1 MNPQDLISG
10 QSRELSSEEAIG
22 ALQTRWAGL
31 QKKDFGSDIDVLN
44 YALTLEYLEST
55 FYDQGNKKGLLSGQ
69 AKAYLEGVQKDE
81 NDHVKAVK
89 STIQKLGGTPVSP
102 PKVDFDDAFAS
113 KEKYLTTSF
122 TFENV
127 GVSAYLGAAGFIK
140 HDSVLQAAAGI
151 YSVECRHAA
160 IVANLLGKPVKNGVF
175 MGATET
181 PKTKSEVL
189 KAVSPYIVSGNKNK
203 KNGGGMVM
211 PNGSVN
217 TGGGGTSGDG
227 LNTAAMAAGGAM
239 VAGAGAAL
247 YGRHRA
253 AGSGES
259 GE

>member
-1 MNPQDLISG
+1 MNRHDLITG
-10 QSRELSSEEAIG
+10 QAKEVSPDLAIG
-22 ALQTRWAGL
+22 ALNTRFAGL
-31 QKKDFGSDIDVLN
+31 QKSDFGSDIDVLN

-69 AKAYLEGVQKDE
+69 AKAYLEGVQRDE
-81 NDHVKAVK
+81 DDHVKAIK

-102 PKVDFDDAFAS
+102 PKVDFGDAFAS
-113 KEKYLTTSF
+113 KENYLTTSF

-127 GVSAYLGAAGFIK
+127 GVHAYLGAAGYIS

-160 IVANLLGKPVKNGVF
+160 VVANLLGKPVKGGVF

-181 PKTKSEVL
+181 PQDKAKVLSEV
-189 KAVSPYIVSGNKNK
+189 APYIVGKGGN
-203 KNGGGMVM
+203 GMAM
-211 PNGSVN
+211 PNGAPN
-217 TGGGGTSGDG
+217 TGGGGTSNDG
-227 LNTAAMAAGGAM
+227 LNAAAIAAGGAM

-253 AGSGES
+253 AES
-259 GE
+259 ED

>member
-1 MNPQDLISG
+1 MNRQDLISG
-10 QSRELSSEEAIG
+10 QARELSPEQAIG

-31 QKKDFGSDIDVLN
+31 QKSDFGSDIDVLN

-55 FYDQGNKKGLLSGQ
+55 FYEQGNKKGLLSGT
-69 AKAYLEGVQKDE
+69 AKAYLEQVGKDE
-81 NDHVKAVK
+81 AAHVDAVTK
-89 STIQKLGGTPVSP
+89 TIKKLGGTPVKA

-113 KEKYLTTSF
+113 KESYLETSF

-127 GVSAYLGAAGFIK
+127 GVGAYLGAAGFIK
-140 HDSVLQAAAGI
+140 NKDVLQAAAGI

-160 IVANLLGKPVKNGVF
+160 IVANLLGKKVEGGVF

-181 PKTKSEVL
+181 AKSKSEVL
-189 KAVSPYIVSGNKNK
+189 KAVSPYIVSGNK
-203 KNGGGMVM
+203 KNGGGMPM

-217 TGGGGTSGDG
+217 TGGGGTSNGG

-253 AGSGES
+253 AESAES